1 MSAVP
6 YIALIASIA
15 ALGLAYYFA
24 QVVLAADQGTDLM
37 KEIGQAI
44 QEGAMAFLRREYQW
58 VSAFV
63 AAMFV
68 LLLIV
73 PIDGRPYASFAYLFG
88 AVLSSAAGF
97 VGMRIATEANTRT
110 ANAARNGAADALPL
124 AFKGGAVMGFTVAG
138 LALFGITFNYLLW
151 VTWIGVD
158 DAFQVVAAFGLGASS
173 IALFAPYRRRYLPP
187 RPLTSVET
195 SSARSKQVSQRTIH
209 ATRPPSPMPWATT
222 SAMSPAWAPISS
234 SRTPARSLLRLY
246 SCRCSHP
253 GSSST
258 VAASCSTSAT
268 SKHSFSSR
276 SSSVHSV

>member
-124 AFKGGAVMGFTVAG
+124 KRRASHRRARRPGGGHQREVHVRPRRGVHGGREAGHDALVA
-138 LALFGITFNYLLW
+138 
-151 VTWIGVD
+151 
-158 DAFQVVAAFGLGASS
+158 
-173 IALFAPYRRRYLPP
+173 
-187 RPLTSVET
+187 
-195 SSARSKQVSQRTIH
+195 
-209 ATRPPSPMPWATT
+209 
-222 SAMSPAWAPISS
+222 
-234 SRTPARSLLRLY
+234 
-246 SCRCSHP
+246 
-253 GSSST
+253 
-258 VAASCSTSAT
+258 
-268 SKHSFSSR
+268 
-276 SSSVHSV
+276 